1 MNGHII
7 DEKFYTFRIQAAAE
21 LFFYQNVF
29 DTIVETNSL

>member
-7 DEKFYTFRIQAAAE
+7 DEKFYTFRIQAATE
-21 LFFYQNVF
+21 FFFYQNVF